1 MSRRAVDWRQIKE
14 NGPTPVARWIAYRIL
29 DQNEQSMS
37 VSELARRA
45 EGLSGTYVW
54 KLLNEGKS
62 VPSPETIRKLA
73 AALGDL
79 DGGLQSAG
87 YPGAS
92 YRPSERDADIVIQTN
107 DGTTHLIDIKMGRV
121 NGADGLVKQVEALTR
136 LRGLEPLAGYL
147 DLDVRDRERVIDYIH
162 VLQSAVKYLP
172 EHVTD
177 GEQSDADDEVQRGG
191 DRGSGSE

>member
-1 MSRRAVDWRQIKE
+1 MSRRAVDWRQIAD

-29 DQNEQSMS
+29 DQNEKTMS

-54 KLLNEGKS
+54 KLIYEGKS

-87 YPGAS
+87 YPRTS
-92 YRPSERDADIVIQTN
+92 YHPSERYADLVVQTD
-107 DGTTHLIDIKMGRV
+107 DGTTHLVDIKMGQV
-121 NGADGLVKQVEALTR
+121 NRADGLVQQVEALTR
-136 LRGLEPLAGYL
+136 LRGLEPLASYL
-147 DLDVRDRERVIDYIH
+147 DLDGQDRERVIDYIR
-162 VLQSAVKYLP
+162 VLQSSVKYHAVP
-172 EHVTD
+172 VTD
-177 GEQSDADDEVQRGG
+177 AEQSDTDDEVQHGG
-191 DRGSGSE
+191 DVGTADE